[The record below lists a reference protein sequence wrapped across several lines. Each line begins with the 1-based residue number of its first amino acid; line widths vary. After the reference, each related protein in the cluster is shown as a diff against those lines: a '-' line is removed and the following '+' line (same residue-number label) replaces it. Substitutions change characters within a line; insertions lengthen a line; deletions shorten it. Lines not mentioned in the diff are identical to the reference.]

1 MARAMRQDPDGVAPA
16 DADSPGVEPR
26 AYDFRTGTELSRETL
41 SQLRACSERLTAAL
55 GRIMSVYLDC
65 PTRFE
70 VAAMGACP
78 LEQFLSEAP
87 AHAALALVGFVPAA
101 PGMVWQIGDALT
113 GPIVNRMLGGP
124 AEALE
129 RAPTA
134 LEAGLLRTFT
144 QEMVDIW
151 ATTWDRLAAQRPQ
164 VQEVVSESAAL
175 QGKIAEGETV
185 MVTMAA
191 EIAGAAGEMRVCLP
205 VASAQRLVG
214 ETDAGRA
221 RDRRVNEERLRLVGG
236 RVVVPVSVVVH
247 QLRMPL
253 SRAVALQA
261 GDVIPL
267 GKPVREPMTVAVR
280 GKPKFLAETGVVG
293 GRLAAKL
300 IGPSPPARRR

>member
-1 MARAMRQDPDGVAPA
+1 MAQAMRQDPDGVASA
-16 DADSPGVEPR
+16 DADGPGREAR

-55 GRIMSVYLDC
+55 GRTMSVYLDS

-70 VAAMGACP
+70 VTGMGACA
-78 LEQFLSEAP
+78 LEQFLSGAPQQAGLGLVQFAP
-87 AHAALALVGFVPAA
+87 AF

-124 AEALE
+124 AEALA
-129 RAPTA
+129 RVPTA
-134 LEAGLLRTFT
+134 LEAGLLRHFT

-185 MVTMAA
+185 VVTMAA
-191 EIAGAAGEMRVCLP
+191 EIAGVAGEMRICLP

-214 ETDAGRA
+214 EADATKA
-221 RDRRVNEERLRLVGG
+221 RDRRVNEERLRQVGG
-236 RVVVPVSVVVH
+236 RVMVPVSVVVH
-247 QLRMPL
+247 EVRVPL
-253 SRAVALQA
+253 SEAMKLQA
-261 GDVIPL
+261 GDVILL
-267 GKPVREPMTVAVR
+267 GKPVREPFTVAVR
-280 GKPKFLAETGVVG
+280 GRPKFLAQTGVIG